1 MSLWYFLSDW
11 FGGIPTLGT
20 WFKRSMIN
28 SAWALAIIMAMA
40 VFQAPFEHAAVL
52 FFGVVIG
59 NFVTFFVYQR
69 QQRDR
74 TRD

>member
-1 MSLWYFLSDW
+1 
-11 FGGIPTLGT
+11 
-20 WFKRSMIN
+20 
-28 SAWALAIIMAMA
+28 MA